1 MEHRCGQRTPVN
13 LLVRLTGL
21 ADVIGMGRLRNVSA
35 SGAFLQTSLELPLL
49 STVRIELIGR
59 TRHASS
65 YLAGRAYVARK
76 EAGGVGIER
85 IHACF
90 AVKAASVREDEL
102 QEARTE
108 GVHMLGIIGRV
119 QQ

>member
-76 EAGGVGIER
+76 EAGGVGIEW
-85 IHACF
+85 F
-90 AVKAASVREDEL
+90 APISDSTRMPAANIAVR
-102 QEARTE
+102 
-108 GVHMLGIIGRV
+108 GRSTHV
-119 QQ
+119 AHEVSHP